1 MALVETGN
9 PLTSPEIQP
18 GWTVSNDGFG
28 LVTSTTKF
36 KADHTFN
43 IDALTNRGTAHPD
56 STYSFLKAHKYSVSW
71 DALGIATV
79 TVDYVGIDPDSNSGV
94 RTNPN
99 TSSANGL
106 TSENITTHPNF
117 FAAAT
122 GYSSV
127 IAGTSYTQSP
137 LGPMVEIKD
146 VADWVS
152 VNLGTNSDGT
162 PQFGKVGKKQ
172 SYVGL
177 NGACFE
183 SSNGGRFIGFVDPIY
198 PSLYGKT
205 NYLAT
210 ATNYSGVM
218 YSSSLSD
225 VQALLQLLNSAT
237 STRTWGIFP
246 LLPAW
251 APIGTVAGVGHKNLL
266 SQVNVEEYGSLYK
279 IMYEIRYAKDGWDS
293 KVYVNIAP

>member
-43 IDALTNRGTAHPD
+43 IDALTDRGTAHPD

-94 RTNPN
+94 MTKPN

-106 TSENITTHPNF
+106 TAENITSHPNF
-117 FAAAT
+117 FTTQA
-122 GYSSV
+122 GYIGA
-127 IAGTSYTQSP
+127 IAGPAPYTQDAP
-137 LGPMVEIKD
+137 NNFAPMVNG
-146 VADWVS
+146 APAY
-152 VNLGTNSDGT
+152 LG
-162 PQFGKVGKKQ
+162 F
-172 SYVGL
+172 

-183 SSNGGRFIGFVDPIY
+183 KPNGGRFIGFVKPSY
-198 PSLYGKT
+198 PQYYGKT
-205 NYLAT
+205 QYLAKTTTYSGVIYTTSLSHVQALLALLNTAT
-210 ATNYSGVM
+210 ATNSWGVF
-218 YSSSLSD
+218 D
-225 VQALLQLLNSAT
+225 
-237 STRTWGIFP
+237 

-251 APIGTVAGVGHKNLL
+251 APIGVGDFGNNVNLL

-279 IMYEIRYAKDGWDS
+279 IMYEIRYAKAGWERD
-293 KVYVNIAP
+293 VYINI